1 MKTGNT
7 LLLGQNDDG
16 RRLDRILRK
25 AFGDIPLSAI
35 HMALRKGKIR
45 VNGIIRPPEYLCKA
59 GEIVEYFLR
68 LAPEPPSPPSR
79 DGFGSPAAPSLELS
93 LILLETPDLLFLD
106 KPAGLL
112 VHDGDNSLEAM
123 VRRYLSGKLD
133 ASQSF
138 APGPL
143 HRLDRNTSGVIAF
156 SRSIS
161 GARVFSE
168 ALRQG
173 LASKTYIALLEGQ
186 AGEPELWNDLVVRD
200 GTTRK
205 SRVEGR
211 EELHEPTSGAKE
223 AIAEMVPLLAND
235 HATLALIRLL
245 TGRTHQIRSQAAAHG
260 HPLLGDRKYGSPSK
274 ELRYYLHAW
283 KLSFRTRL
291 FDELPPEIIA
301 PLPRYFIEKA
311 QSIFSIDEKGVY
323 SKLRHF

>member
-1 MKTGNT
+1 
-7 LLLGQNDDG
+7 
-16 RRLDRILRK
+16 
-25 AFGDIPLSAI
+25 
-35 HMALRKGKIR
+35 
-45 VNGIIRPPEYLCKA
+45 
-59 GEIVEYFLR
+59 
-68 LAPEPPSPPSR
+68 
-79 DGFGSPAAPSLELS
+79 
-93 LILLETPDLLFLD
+93 LLETPDLLFLD

-138 APGPL
+138 VPGPL

-211 EELHEPTSGAKE
+211 EKLREPTAGAKE
-223 AIAEMVPLLAND
+223 AIAEMIPLLAND
-235 HATLALIRLL
+235 HASLAVIRLL
-245 TGRTHQIRSQAAAHG
+245 TGRTHQIRTQAAAHG
-260 HPLLGDRKYGSPSK
+260 HPLLGDAKYGSPSK
-274 ELRYYLHAW
+274 ELSYYLHAW

-291 FDELPPEIIA
+291 FNELPPEIIA
-301 PLPRYFIEKA
+301 PLPRNFIEKT